1 MDLTVPSLPALPGV
15 PQLPALVVVFSTL
28 PPLLPLVAFDVFLGS
43 VVFVHVPLPVVDIV
57 GAFMVGMEGLISK
70 CCLWPPMYMRFM
82 VFRLPRDQ
90 RSNPRVV
97 WRPVLICRES
107 CVSAGLMDSLVL
119 MPLSSTRMRLTR
131 RSHSI

>member
-57 GAFMVGMEGLISK
+57 EAFMVDMEGLISER
-70 CCLWPPMYMRFM
+70 CRWCP
-82 VFRLPRDQ
+82 VCV
-90 RSNPRVV
+90 RVV
-97 WRPVLICRES
+97 
-107 CVSAGLMDSLVL
+107 VS
-119 MPLSSTRMRLTR
+119 
-131 RSHSI
+131 